1 MKRRSIIQ
9 AGTLAGLTAGIAW
22 PLAALAQD
30 KPPLRLLVGFPPG
43 ASSDTLARTLGERI
57 GPELKQTVVVDNK
70 PGAAGRIAA
79 ELLRNSAPDG
89 NTIMLCPI
97 VVTVLAPLVFSKLPY
112 NPTTDFAPI
121 AQLTTIDFG
130 VAVNASHPAK
140 NINELI
146 TWMRANPQQGN
157 FGTPGAG
164 SLPHF
169 FGVMLAKAAGVDLVH
184 VPYQGGAQSMT
195 AVLGN
200 QVTCIFD
207 TMTDL
212 IEQHKAG
219 KVRILATASTKR
231 NAIVPE
237 VATFAEQG
245 LRDVQ
250 GSSWFGLYTHAKAPE
265 GAIRA
270 INAAVNKALQASDV
284 RERLAKIGMEAT
296 GGSPEDLAAYM
307 KRDTDRWGPVVK
319 ASGFRAD

>member
-1 MKRRSIIQ
+1 MKRRSIIK
-9 AGTLAGLTAGIAW
+9 AGALAGLPAS
-22 PLAALAQD
+22 LALPFAAMAQE
-30 KPPLRLLVGFPPG
+30 KAPMRLLVGFPPG
-43 ASSDTLARTLGERI
+43 ASSDSLARVLAERI
-57 GPELKQTVVVDNK
+57 GPELRQSVLVDNK

-79 ELLRNSAPDG
+79 ELLKNAPPDG

-97 VVTVLAPLVFSKLPY
+97 VVTVLAPMVFSKLPY
-112 NPTTDFAPI
+112 NPGTDFAPI
-121 AQLTTIDFG
+121 AQLATIDFG
-130 VAVNASHPAK
+130 LAVNASHPAR
-140 NINELI
+140 NVNELI

-184 VPYQGGAQSMT
+184 VPFQGGAQSMT
-195 AVLGN
+195 ALLGN

-219 KVRILATASTKR
+219 KARILATASTRR
-231 NAIVPE
+231 NAVVPE
-237 VATFAEQG
+237 VLTFVEQG

-250 GSSWFGLYTHAKAPE
+250 GGSWFGLYTHAKAPD
-265 GAIRA
+265 ASIRA
-270 INAAVNKALQASDV
+270 TNAAINKALQMADV
-284 RERLAKIGMEAT
+284 RDRLAKMGMDAT

-307 KRDTDRWGPVVK
+307 KRDTERWGPVVK

>member
-1 MKRRSIIQ
+1 MKRRSIIK
-9 AGTLAGLTAGIAW
+9 AGALAGLPAGITL
-22 PLAALAQD
+22 PLHALAQD

-57 GPELKQTVVVDNK
+57 GPELKQTVLVDNK

-79 ELLRNSAPDG
+79 ELLKNAAPEG

-112 NPTTDFAPI
+112 NPNLDFAPI
-121 AQLTTIDFG
+121 AQLATIDFG
-130 VAVNASHPAK
+130 LAVNANHPAK
-140 NINELI
+140 NVNELI
-146 TWMRANPQQGN
+146 AWMRANPQGGN

-195 AVLGN
+195 ALLGS
-200 QVTCIFD
+200 QVTCVFD
-207 TMTDL
+207 TLTDL
-212 IEQHKAG
+212 VEQHKAG
-219 KVRILATASTKR
+219 KARILATASSKR
-231 NAIVPE
+231 SAIVPE
-237 VATFAEQG
+237 VPTFVAQG

-265 GAIRA
+265 ASIRA
-270 INAAVNKALQASDV
+270 VNAAVNKALQMPDV
-284 RERLAKIGMEAT
+284 RERLAKIGLDAT
-296 GGSPEDLAAYM
+296 GGSPEDLATSM
-307 KRDTDRWGPVVK
+307 KRDTERWGPVVK
-319 ASGFRAD
+319 ASGFKAD

>member
-1 MKRRSIIQ
+1 MKRRSIIK
-9 AGTLAGLTAGIAW
+9 AGALAGLPAVITL
-22 PLAALAQD
+22 PLHALAQD

-57 GPELKQTVVVDNK
+57 GPELKQIVLVDNK

-79 ELLRNSAPDG
+79 ELLKNAAPDG

-112 NPTTDFAPI
+112 NPNLDFAPI
-121 AQLTTIDFG
+121 AQLATIDFG
-130 VAVNASHPAK
+130 LAVNANHPAK
-140 NINELI
+140 NVNELI
-146 TWMRANPQQGN
+146 AWMRANPQGGN

-195 AVLGN
+195 ALLGS
-200 QVTCIFD
+200 QVTCVFD
-207 TMTDL
+207 TLTDL
-212 IEQHKAG
+212 VEQHKAG
-219 KVRILATASTKR
+219 KARILATASTKR
-231 NAIVPE
+231 SAIVPE
-237 VATFAEQG
+237 VPTFVEQG

-265 GAIRA
+265 ANIRA
-270 INAAVNKALQASDV
+270 INAAVNKALQMPDV
-284 RERLAKIGMEAT
+284 RERLAKIGLDAT
-296 GGSPEDLAAYM
+296 GGSPEDLATYM
-307 KRDTDRWGPVVK
+307 KRDTERWGPVVK
-319 ASGFRAD
+319 ASGFKAD

>member
-1 MKRRSIIQ
+1 MKRRSIIK
-9 AGTLAGLTAGIAW
+9 AGALAGLPAGITL
-22 PLAALAQD
+22 PLHALAQD

-57 GPELKQTVVVDNK
+57 GPELKQTVLVDNK

-79 ELLRNSAPDG
+79 ELLKNAAPEG

-112 NPTTDFAPI
+112 NPNLDFAPI
-121 AQLTTIDFG
+121 AQLATIDFG
-130 VAVNASHPAK
+130 LAVNANHPAK
-140 NINELI
+140 NVNELI
-146 TWMRANPQQGN
+146 AWMRANPQGGN

-195 AVLGN
+195 ALLGS
-200 QVTCIFD
+200 QVTCVFD
-207 TMTDL
+207 TLTDL
-212 IEQHKAG
+212 VEQHKAG
-219 KVRILATASTKR
+219 KARILATASTKR
-231 NAIVPE
+231 SAIVPE
-237 VATFAEQG
+237 VPTFVEQG

-265 GAIRA
+265 ASIRA
-270 INAAVNKALQASDV
+270 VNAAVNKALQMPDV
-284 RERLAKIGMEAT
+284 RERLAKIGLDAT
-296 GGSPEDLAAYM
+296 GGSPEDLATSM
-307 KRDTDRWGPVVK
+307 KRDTERWGPVVK
-319 ASGFRAD
+319 ASGFKAD